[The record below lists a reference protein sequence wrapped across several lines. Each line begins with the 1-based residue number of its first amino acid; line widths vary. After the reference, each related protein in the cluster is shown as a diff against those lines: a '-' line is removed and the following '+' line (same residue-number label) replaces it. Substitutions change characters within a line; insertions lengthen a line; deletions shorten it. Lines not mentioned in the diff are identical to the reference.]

1 MILNTLNIHAVKTT
15 IAMALAISCSGV
27 LFAAKEVTTAYVVKQ
42 GDTYASIA
50 KKLGLTEKELKG
62 GIADAW
68 SDGGCLEPDPL
79 SLRTAKILYIKHKD
93 YSEEKKLKRKMELTS
108 DLKSRGVTSEL
119 QSQLPDDRL
128 AECEEVL
135 GLKISNEDYL
145 AALCRFDNVFV
156 TLREKTADAKG
167 RNEIYGYFNK
177 ADGKPDYAIV
187 FRGKNMS
194 FYRIDEM
201 QGSSKRIVTLLNAD
215 KPREA
220 VDMKDF
226 KNAFTCADRALVL
239 TSYLESDTIYLL
251 HKQRYRSDL
260 KIADKVISVGTLYFD
275 ASTYWAF
282 RVICPHAIQ
291 SYRVNIKFI
300 SDEAD
305 PVDLGYYYLYA
316 NVSRKELI
324 KPMKKGLQEIVDRN
338 WRLDRSSSRPASPP
352 SVTDSEVR
360 YLIDCP
366 GHLEISPQ

>member
-1 MILNTLNIHAVKTT
+1 MILNTFNIHAAKAT
-15 IAMALAISCSGV
+15 IAMVLAIGYSGT
-27 LFAAKEVTTAYVVKQ
+27 LFAAKEVTTAHVVKR

-50 KKLGLTEKELKG
+50 KKFGLTEKELKK

-68 SDGGCLEPDPL
+68 SDRGCRDLDPF
-79 SLRTAKILYIKHKD
+79 SLRIANVLYIKHMD
-93 YSEEKKLKRKMELTS
+93 YSEEEKLKRKTKAAS
-108 DLKSRGVTSEL
+108 DLKSEEVTRE
-119 QSQLPDDRL
+119 SQCQFPDDRL

-145 AALCRFDNVFV
+145 AALCRFDKVFV
-156 TLREKTADAKG
+156 TLRGKTADAKG

-187 FRGKNMS
+187 FRGGNMS

-215 KPREA
+215 RPREV
-220 VDMKDF
+220 VDIKDF
-226 KNAFTCADRALVL
+226 KNAFTCADCALVL
-239 TSYLESDTIYLL
+239 TSYWQSDTIYLL
-251 HKQRYRSDL
+251 HKQRYQSDL
-260 KIADKVISVGTLYFD
+260 KIADKVISVGALNFD

-291 SYRVNIKFI
+291 SYRVNLKFI
-300 SDEAD
+300 SEEAD
-305 PVDLGYYYLYA
+305 PVDLGYYYLHTKI
-316 NVSRKELI
+316 SRKALML
-324 KPMKKGLQEIVDRN
+324 PMKKGLQEVVDRN
-338 WRLDRSSSRPASPP
+338 WRLDRSSSRPATPP

-366 GHLEISPQ
+366 GHLKFSPQ